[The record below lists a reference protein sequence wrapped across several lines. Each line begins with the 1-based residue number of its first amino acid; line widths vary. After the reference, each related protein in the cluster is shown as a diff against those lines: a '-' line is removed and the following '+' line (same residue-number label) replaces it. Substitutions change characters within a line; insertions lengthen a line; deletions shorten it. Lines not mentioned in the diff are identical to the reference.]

1 MPVYQIKGKNG
12 KVYQIKGP
20 ANATREQIVKAVL
33 QQAPEAGVAPQ
44 EESFIESIPLVGG
57 ILGNIADYPA
67 KAVEGLAGVTESIAA
82 STGAG
87 TGLTEFFGDIAEGAR
102 GFRTKES
109 REAEQA
115 RAIRSQLAEERGVGA
130 ELGAAVQNFLEA
142 PLESTAELAGSAL
155 PFIGAGLASPFTGG
169 ASLAPVAALGV
180 AAGLGGAK
188 SDIYDSVYEAAKES
202 GASDEQASA
211 LAERAQEYGGKN
223 LDQISLAGA
232 LGGLASATGFAP
244 AIARTIGSR
253 ASARVAQRIA
263 QREAAE
269 AAGEEVT
276 RRSLAGGFAR
286 GVTAEAL
293 PEGIQAGQQRYA
305 ANLALQREGF
315 DVDPWQGVAGA
326 AAAEGLASILLGGY
340 GGVRETNL
348 DNIRATTKQFEKK
361 VEDLPDNP
369 TEEDEGE
376 LAQWAM
382 RRGFSAEEA
391 RIIGRNAADQK
402 RRVAQAKAETE
413 AALREARE
421 TRLADVE
428 PSAEPDITAPGMVR
442 EEQEFAAPSEDP
454 EVVAERVRA
463 YEAQMG
469 GAAQPDA
476 PTPFLTPE
484 EQQIRAA
491 RSRAY
496 NQRQRTASS
505 VESDLAIYGKMVAA
519 GQLPPTPL
527 INKLA
532 TRLLDLQ
539 GTPSMDT
546 LAASEVGP
554 VLQQFFAN
562 EAATFNEVAAQK
574 QAAQA
579 QPAAPSRRGPPQPMD
594 LTPERAGTI
603 LSDPIA
609 LSDYEASGGDVEAL
623 YEIAEGA
630 YEGPSIK
637 YSRGRRPVDTA
648 TPDMFAGA
656 PLQEAPGV
664 EAKREELAAQRFATD
679 EERLARQE
687 QFAAEMEAGQ
697 ERVLAMRQRE
707 EEQREETLGD
717 IEYALR
723 AQAPENAVYKVVYDP
738 TSNSAPYKL
747 VAETQLGK
755 KPEEVLSAQTLQDF
769 SDQVYGRMME
779 LTPYIPEAP
788 AAIQEIEERE
798 SGEQAAPTAATRMIQ
813 EFTAEVDAAREAGQ
827 IDNLQ
832 RSELLGRL
840 RRPNAYRTLPNGRQ
854 VPNDAIAKRE
864 KEAIDAASAAA
875 NAPADQKEALAA
887 ASKEANDKLRAAV
900 KNSLL
905 NPARAALKSMVEM
918 RQDEKVGAKVRIKE
932 AERAERAATRDMRK
946 AMESGKGVL
955 EADVTP
961 EREQIQEAQK
971 EKREAKIDLAQQRV
985 QKYRKGGD
993 KEPGGPPKVVSVTDV
1008 QAMVDKITAQ
1018 WKSTN
1023 PVVVVASVD
1032 DIPDAKLR
1040 RAIKRDKALGANGLI
1055 APDGTIYLIADNL
1068 LSMEDAKSV
1077 LFHEA
1082 LGHLG
1087 LEKLFRNNLDNALVT
1102 MYRGNAKLRADTDK
1116 WRSENRGAYEND
1128 ANPLARA
1135 VEEVL
1140 AERSERGQID
1150 RSLFQKLAAIVR
1162 NFARRMGINLKIS
1175 DGDVA
1180 AILSMAHDKVVSGDI
1195 ESAIV
1200 KGLRYVTAWHGSRAD
1215 FDRFDTGFMG
1225 TGEGAQAYGWGLY
1238 FTDTKEIAEKTYRD
1252 RLAGAQYMVGGQ
1264 TLQEW
1269 ADDNF
1274 KSLGVPYAQA
1284 VRTIE
1289 RQLSRF
1295 DSPQELLDVTRD
1307 LIASESE
1314 YLAGIEAEASRD
1326 RGPEDEED
1334 APNVA
1339 VAKRLIARLD
1349 REVVVLERLIGADV
1363 KKVSAGKLYSV
1374 ELAPKDDEW
1383 LLWDKPFYDQSF
1395 LVQDALRRAGFGAD
1409 RVSDRAEQMRQL
1421 QEEGLRLYNEY
1432 ASYTF
1437 DAPPDFEY
1445 TDAVVKRIKAIQRAE
1460 RALKKKE
1467 AALRFD
1473 AGSPT
1478 ATGNT
1483 IYGQF
1488 EAALGS
1494 PKAASLAL
1502 LDAGIRGNKYL
1513 DGFSRGARGEDNPT
1527 FNYVLFSD
1535 EDVEITAKY
1544 SRKKAETTPKDA
1556 KKVEEASERL
1566 SDGARKVQK
1575 SLSTEGMTNG
1585 LEEMVKG
1592 RSFKD
1597 WGGAIWSNWNLF
1609 SPGKQQKILKVVP
1622 TSGILG
1628 WVKPEFK
1635 ALHDKMAEVDER
1647 VQKMA
1652 ALKNRIL
1659 NASEDLAREI
1669 QDFADAH
1676 GTTDLFV
1683 TQAMARIN
1691 EVAPDEFASAL
1702 EALQKNAVIVEI
1714 ERKMLKNSNN
1724 KAETRKLIDE
1734 IKQLVMDNK
1743 DSVELKGDK
1752 FRMSGALTNKLRA
1765 LERLSKD
1772 SKPISDKV
1780 EQLAEM
1786 TRRIRDTYKA
1796 WDKLGQQENGHKIY
1810 KEMRS
1815 FYKDMFE
1822 AELALL
1828 DERINLIADK
1838 EEAIR
1843 IKDMRAKLMRE
1854 VVSPDERKKQGDL
1867 FYDIDADLFQKD
1879 YVPFM
1884 REGDHYLIVTA
1895 DKRGTREREFHTFR
1909 TERELQA
1916 AQKEIAK
1923 RLGVDPEDSSVIV
1936 IGYDIGELQKYLRTE
1951 DELMGRV
1958 FNIVG
1963 EARAKYEAEDKI
1975 DLKELTDSIYQTWL
1989 MTTPERSVR
1998 RRLMHAEEVVGFSPD
2013 TFLHFRTQ
2021 ASTYANQLSKLAYAG
2036 QIRQGIEEAREVIND
2051 PERPTTERAK
2061 WNIFVRELE
2070 SRTEDE
2076 INPQEQNRWVNGLNR
2091 LAYFYY
2097 LTSARTALIQLAT
2110 IPIRVVPRMWR
2121 DYGYVKGTAQWL
2133 KYLKMWKSL
2142 GRVKV
2147 EREKTRFGDRLDA
2160 FMPTVSGSEF
2170 VSKSADLQWAK
2181 RMGAERGILDT
2192 LQDTL
2197 VQNERATPG
2206 KTTTGLRRA
2215 TEDTLSNTAQF
2226 MGFLFKGMDNLS
2238 RQASYYMTF
2247 ELAVEKYRSENKPT
2261 KGETDKAFDER
2272 ARQYALKKAVDM
2284 VRHTVGDFSTWERP
2298 GLAKGNVARSAFL
2311 FKMHAL
2317 VQTQFMTGAM
2327 RDMARGTAA
2336 ALGKG
2341 PAEAKAEGIGALKEL
2356 SGVLLMAGM
2365 FGGLMGMPL
2374 YSVMI
2379 YALMGAFGPD
2389 EEDDEDVRALM
2400 GGDPRTAYDPDIAFR
2415 SWMNDK
2421 FGDIKIG
2428 DASLADILTEGPIS
2442 TALGV
2447 ELASST
2453 SLDIM
2458 NMWFR
2463 DPVVGDSTEDTIL
2476 QTIAANVAP
2485 LSMLGQIS
2493 RGYDS
2498 FAEGN
2503 IRDGLR
2509 KMLPAFFRTGA
2520 NAYYNET
2527 EGVKNRRGDTLIPK
2541 EEITAADNFKD
2552 VLGFRAPKL
2561 NRIQQYAI
2569 TRTKNET
2576 AIKSE
2581 RKGILD
2587 RFERAYTEGEIQ
2599 SRADLDAFIK
2609 EEIIPFNR
2617 TYPAPEFLI
2626 TEETLA
2632 DSLER
2637 RAGIRARTI
2646 EGVQFDKKTLPQDL
2660 AAQRRFVQ

>member
-20 ANATREQIVKAVL
+20 PNATREQVIKAVL

-67 KAVEGLAGVTESIAA
+67 RAVEGLAGTTESIAA
-82 STGAG
+82 SAGAG

-102 GFRTKES
+102 SLRTRES
-109 REAEQA
+109 RESEQA
-115 RAIRSQLAEERGVGA
+115 RAIRSQLAEERGIGA
-130 ELGAAVQNFLEA
+130 ELGAAAQNFLEA
-142 PLESTAELAGSAL
+142 PFETTAQVAGSAV
-155 PFIGAGLASPFTGG
+155 PFIGAGLAAAAAAPATGG
-169 ASLAPVAALGV
+169 ASVLIPAAAMAGVGAVAG
-180 AAGLGGAK
+180 AGTVKNA
-188 SDIYDSVYEAAKES
+188 IYDASLEAAKEG
-202 GASDEQASA
+202 GASDEQARA
-211 LAERAQEYGGKN
+211 FAERAQEYGGKN
-223 LDQISLAGA
+223 LDQIGLGAA

-253 ASARVAQRIA
+253 ASAQVAQRIA

-269 AAGEEVT
+269 AAGEEVA
-276 RRSLAGGFAR
+276 RKSLRAGAAK
-286 GVTAEAL
+286 GVAVEAI
-293 PEGIQAGQQRYA
+293 PEGLQGGQERYA

-348 DNIRATTKQFEKK
+348 DNVRATTKQFEEK
-361 VEDLPDNP
+361 VENLSDNP

-382 RRGFSAEEA
+382 RRGFSEEEA

-421 TRLADVE
+421 IRTADAE
-428 PSAEPDITAPGMVR
+428 PIIEPDIGAPPPTDA
-442 EEQEFAAPSEDP
+442 EEEAA
-454 EVVAERVRA
+454 RVRA
-463 YEAQMG
+463 YAKQMG
-469 GAAQPDA
+469 EAVTPPTVEPLNLSPIEQAAVDLVAAVDA
-476 PTPFLTPE
+476 GGVPFNTPRINAIAQGLGLDVSRNDKPE
-484 EQQIRAA
+484 ATIDRIRAA
-491 RSRAY
+491 VGRF
-496 NQRQRTASS
+496 T
-505 VESDLAIYGKMVAA
+505 
-519 GQLPPTPL
+519 PTP
-527 INKLA
+527 
-532 TRLLDLQ
+532 TVEP
-539 GTPSMDT
+539 TPT
-546 LAASEVGP
+546 P
-554 VLQQFFAN
+554 TQQAP
-562 EAATFNEVAAQK
+562 TFSR
-574 QAAQA
+574 AQA
-579 QPAAPSRRGPPQPMD
+579 QQVIADIELGKTTEAEVEDRIGMPMADIYAA
-594 LTPERAGTI
+594 
-603 LSDPIA
+603 
-609 LSDYEASGGDVEAL
+609 
-623 YEIAEGA
+623 AEDTTL
-630 YEGPSIK
+630 K
-637 YSRGRRPVDTA
+637 YSRGRRSKDTE

-664 EAKREELAAQRFATD
+664 EAKRAEFAEQRFATD
-679 EERLARQE
+679 EERAARQE
-687 QFAAEMEAGQ
+687 QAAAEMGAGT
-697 ERVLAMRQRE
+697 ERAAALRQRE

-723 AQAPENAVYKVVYDP
+723 AQAPENAVYKVEYNPEDA
-738 TSNSAPYKL
+738 NPYKL

-755 KPEEVLSAQTLQDF
+755 KPEEVLRAKTLQDF
-769 SDQVYGRMME
+769 SDQVYGQMME
-779 LTPYIPEAP
+779 LTPFTPEAP
-788 AAIQEIEERE
+788 AALQEIEGRE
-798 SGEQAAPTAATRMIQ
+798 TGEQKAPTAATRMVQ
-813 EFTAEVDAAREAGQ
+813 EFTSEVDAAREQGL

-840 RRPNAYRTLPNGRQ
+840 ERPNAYRTLPDGRQ
-854 VPNDAIAKRE
+854 VPNDAIAKLE
-864 KEAIDAASAAA
+864 KEAIDAASVAA
-875 NAPADQKEALAA
+875 NAPADQKETTAA
-887 ASKEANDKLRAAV
+887 ASKEANDRLRAAV

-905 NPARAALKSMVEM
+905 NPARAKLKSMVENRQLEREGAGIRRREAEGTIRGFDEKLETAAQFSTDRAKAAPR
-918 RQDEKVGAKVRIKE
+918 RQDTPEGGEKGAFGYVSPEERETLREARKE
-932 AERAERAATRDMRK
+932 AR
-946 AMESGKGVL
+946 
-955 EADVTP
+955 EAGIDLK
-961 EREQIQEAQK
+961 EAQ
-971 EKREAKIDLAQQRV
+971 V
-985 QKYRKGGD
+985 QKYRRGAPKQ
-993 KEPGGPPKVVSVTDV
+993 PGGPPKVVSVERV
-1008 QAMVDKITAQ
+1008 QAIVDNITSK
-1018 WKSTN
+1018 WKSKFR
-1023 PVVVVASVD
+1023 VVVLESVMDLD
-1032 DIPDAKLR
+1032 DRKLR
-1040 RAIKRDKALGANGLI
+1040 RAIIRDGAFDANGFV
-1055 APDGTIYLIADNL
+1055 APDGTVYLVADNL
-1068 LSMEDAKSV
+1068 LTEQDVQAV
-1077 LFHEA
+1077 LFHES

-1087 LEKLFRNNLDNALVT
+1087 LEQLFRNNLDNALVT

-1116 WRSENRGAYEND
+1116 WRQDNPGAYEAD

-1140 AERSERGQID
+1140 AERSENGQLE
-1150 RSLFQKLAAIVR
+1150 RSFFDKIAAIIR
-1162 NFARRMGINLKIS
+1162 NFARRMGFTLKIS

-1180 AILSMAHDKVVSGDI
+1180 AILSMAHDKIVKGDA

-1200 KGLRYVTAWHGSRAD
+1200 KGLRYVNAWHGTRAD
-1215 FDRFDTGFMG
+1215 FDKFDMGFLG
-1225 TGEGAQAYGWGLY
+1225 TGEGAQVYGWGLY
-1238 FTDTKEIAEKTYRD
+1238 FTDTKEIAERQYRD
-1252 RLAGAQYMVGGQ
+1252 RLSETQLV
-1264 TLQEW
+1264 
-1269 ADDNF
+1269 ADGEPLYDQIKAAADGDEAATQALLKQIDLAVTINSQF
-1274 KSLGVPYAQA
+1274 SGSGPTELEGVAK
-1284 VRTIE
+1284 
-1289 RQLSRF
+1289 
-1295 DSPQELLDVTRD
+1295 DLLDAAYSLQDETD
-1307 LIASESE
+1307 
-1314 YLAGIEAEASRD
+1314 EASRD
-1326 RGPEDEED
+1326 GDTRR
-1334 APNVA
+1334 AAQN
-1339 VAKRLIARLD
+1339 AKELRSLITSLEILD
-1349 REVVVLERLIGADV
+1349 KLGNL
-1363 KKVSAGKLYSV
+1363 KVSRQSAGKLYNV
-1374 ELAPKDDEW
+1374 ELKPSDDDW
-1383 LLWDKPFYDQSF
+1383 LLWDEPLTKQSPKV
-1395 LVQDALRRAGFGAD
+1395 L
-1409 RVSDRAEQMRQL
+1409 
-1421 QEEGLRLYNEY
+1421 
-1432 ASYTF
+1432 
-1437 DAPPDFEY
+1437 
-1445 TDAVVKRIKAIQRAE
+1445 
-1460 RALKKKE
+1460 
-1467 AALRFD
+1467 AALRSFGFRPQSRFEKVLD
-1473 AGSPT
+1473 AITLPRALRLDVDGR
-1478 ATGNT
+1478 
-1483 IYGQF
+1483 YMY
-1488 EAALGS
+1488 EALVEELGS
-1494 PKAASLAL
+1494 PKEASLAL
-1502 LDAGIRGNKYL
+1502 LAAGIRGNKYL
-1513 DGFSRGARGEDNPT
+1513 DGNSRGPDVKNPAY
-1527 FNYVLFSD
+1527 NYVLFSD

-1544 SRKKAETTPKDA
+1544 SRKNTKPADA

-1575 SLSTEGMTNG
+1575 SFSTEGMTDG
-1585 LEEMVKG
+1585 LEEMAKG

-1597 WGGAIWSNWNLF
+1597 WGSAIWSNWNLF

-1659 NASEDLAREI
+1659 NASEDLARQI
-1669 QDFADAH
+1669 QDFADAN
-1676 GTTDLFV
+1676 GTTDLAV
-1683 TQAMARIN
+1683 VQGMARIN
-1691 EVAPDEFASAL
+1691 EVAPDEFASTA

-1724 KAETRKLIDE
+1724 QAETRKLIDE

-1743 DSVELKGDK
+1743 DSVQLKGDK

-1772 SKPISDKV
+1772 SKPTSDKV

-1796 WDKLGQQENGHKIY
+1796 WDKLGQQKNGHKIY

-1879 YVPFM
+1879 YAPFM
-1884 REGDHYLIVTA
+1884 REGDRYLIVIA

-1923 RLGVDPEDSSVIV
+1923 RLGVDPEDRNVIQ
-1936 IGYDIGELQKYLRTE
+1936 IGYDIGQLQKYLKTE

-1958 FNIVG
+1958 FDIVG
-1963 EARAKYEAEDKI
+1963 AARTKYEREDKI
-1975 DLKELTDSIYQTWL
+1975 DLKEIADSIYQTWL

-2036 QIRQGIEEAREVIND
+2036 QIRQGIEEARELIND
-2051 PERPTTERAK
+2051 PERPATEAAK
-2061 WNIFVRELE
+2061 WGIFVSELE

-2076 INPQEQNRWVNGLNR
+2076 INPQEQNGWVNALNR
-2091 LAYFYY
+2091 FAYFYY

-2121 DYGYVKGTAQWL
+2121 DYGVAKGTAQWL

-2215 TEDTLSNTAQF
+2215 AEDTLGNTAQL

-2374 YSVMI
+2374 YSIMT
-2379 YALMGAFGPD
+2379 YAFMGAFGPD

-2442 TALGV
+2442 TALGT

-2485 LSMLGQIS
+2485 LSMLGQLS

-2541 EEITAADNFKD
+2541 EEITGADNFKD

-2569 TRTKNET
+2569 TRAKNET

-2599 SRADLDAFIK
+2599 TREDLDAFVK
-2609 EEIIPFNR
+2609 EEITPFNR

-2632 DSLER
+2632 DSLKR
-2637 RAGIRARTI
+2637 RADIRERTI
-2646 EGVQFDKKTLPQDL
+2646 EGVQFDKKTLPQDV

>member
-1 MPVYQIKGKNG
+1 MPVYQITGKNG
-12 KVYQIKGP
+12 KVYQIEGP

-33 QQAPEAGVAPQ
+33 ERAPEAGVPPQ
-44 EESFIESIPLVGG
+44 EESFIESIPVVGG
-57 ILGNIADYPA
+57 ILGNIVDYPA
-67 KAVEGLAGVTESIAA
+67 RAVEGLAGTTEAIVA

-87 TGLTEFFGDIAEGAR
+87 TGVTDFFGDIAEGAR
-102 GFRTKES
+102 GFRTRES
-109 REAEQA
+109 RESEQA
-115 RAIRSQLAEERGVGA
+115 RAIRSQLAEERGIGA
-130 ELGAAVQNFLEA
+130 ELGAAVQNFLES
-142 PLESTAELAGSAL
+142 PLESTAMVAGSAV
-155 PFIGAGLASPFTGG
+155 PFVAAGLGAAAAAPATGG
-169 ASLAPVAALGV
+169 ASIYLPLAAMGGVGV

-188 SDIYDSVYEAAKES
+188 SEIYDASFEAAIEK
-202 GASDEQASA
+202 GASDEQARA
-211 LAERAQEYGGKN
+211 FAERAQAYGGKN
-223 LDQISLAGA
+223 LDQISLAGF
-232 LGGLASATGFAP
+232 LGGAAAATGFAP
-244 AIARTIGSR
+244 AIARTVGSR
-253 ASARVAQRIA
+253 ASALIAQRVA

-269 AAGEEVT
+269 AAGEEVA
-276 RRSLAGGFAR
+276 RRSLVGGFVR
-286 GVTAEAL
+286 GSAAEAI

-369 TEEDEGE
+369 TEKDEGE

-382 RRGFSAEEA
+382 RRGFSEEEA
-391 RIIGRNAADQK
+391 RIIGRSAADKK

-442 EEQEFAAPSEDP
+442 EEQELTPPPVDLEEQAAMM
-454 EVVAERVRA
+454 RA
-463 YEAQMG
+463 YEAEMG
-469 GAAQPDA
+469 GGARA
-476 PTPFLTPE
+476 PLTPE
-484 EQQIRAA
+484 TYVDRYMAGEGRGT
-491 RSRAY
+491 SP
-496 NQRQRTASS
+496 
-505 VESDLAIYGKMVAA
+505 EDL
-519 GQLPPTPL
+519 
-527 INKLA
+527 
-532 TRLLDLQ
+532 
-539 GTPSMDT
+539 
-546 LAASEVGP
+546 E
-554 VLQQFFAN
+554 LQQFAANFPGEVEAEFARR
-562 EAATFNEVAAQK
+562 AAGTT
-574 QAAQA
+574 
-579 QPAAPSRRGPPQPMD
+579 PTPSPTPTPSRRGPPQPMD

-603 LSDPIA
+603 LSDPVA
-609 LSDYEASGGDVEAL
+609 LSDYEASGGDIEAL
-623 YEIAEGA
+623 YDIAEGT
-630 YEGPSIK
+630 YEGPSVK
-637 YSRGRRPVDTA
+637 YSRGRRPRDTA

-656 PLQEAPGV
+656 PLQEAPG
-664 EAKREELAAQRFATD
+664 EAAKREELAAQRFATD

-687 QFAAEMEAGQ
+687 QVAAEMEAGS
-697 ERVLAMRQRE
+697 ERAAALRQRE
-707 EEQREETLGD
+707 AEQREETLGD

-723 AQAPENAVYKVVYDP
+723 AQAPENAVYKVLYEPED
-738 TSNSAPYKL
+738 TNAPYKL

-755 KPEEVLSAQTLQDF
+755 KPEEVLSARTLQDF
-769 SDQVYGRMME
+769 SDQVYGQMME

-788 AAIQEIEERE
+788 AAIQEIEQRE
-798 SGEQAAPTAATRMIQ
+798 TGEQVAPTAATRMIQ

-827 IDNLQ
+827 IDDSQ
-832 RSELLGRL
+832 RAQLLRRL
-840 RRPNAYRTLPNGRQ
+840 ERPNAYRPAPNGQRMI
-854 VPNDAIAKRE
+854 PNDAIAKLE

-875 NAPADQKEALAA
+875 NAPADQRQELAA

-985 QKYRKGGD
+985 QKYRKGER
-993 KEPGGPPKVVSVTDV
+993 KGGMRTSAV
-1008 QAMVDKITAQ
+1008 QRVVDKITKQ

-1023 PVVVVASVD
+1023 PVVVVQSVD
-1032 DIPDAKLR
+1032 DIPDAKVR
-1040 RAIKRDKALGANGLI
+1040 RAIKRDKATDAEGLV
-1055 APDGTIYLIADNL
+1055 APDGTVYLIADNL
-1068 LSMEDAKSV
+1068 TDEARAKAV
-1077 LFHEA
+1077 LFHEG
-1082 LGHLG
+1082 LGHIG
-1087 LEKLFRNNLDNALVT
+1087 LEKLFREKLDDVLTTLYNS
-1102 MYRGNAKLRADTDK
+1102 NAKLKADTDR
-1116 WRSENRGAYEND
+1116 WVADNPGAYEND
-1128 ANPLARA
+1128 PNPLARA

-1140 AERSERGQID
+1140 AERSEAGRIEP
-1150 RSLFQKLAAIVR
+1150 SLLRRIAAIVR
-1162 NFARRMGINLKIS
+1162 NFARRLGIQMAFS
-1175 DGDVA
+1175 DADVEAVLA
-1180 AILSMAHDKVVSGDI
+1180 AAHERTVDGPQ
-1195 ESAIV
+1195 ESQLV
-1200 KGLRYVTAWHGSRAD
+1200 KGMRYVG
-1215 FDRFDTGFMG
+1215 
-1225 TGEGAQAYGWGLY
+1225 
-1238 FTDTKEIAEKTYRD
+1238 
-1252 RLAGAQYMVGGQ
+1252 
-1264 TLQEW
+1264 
-1269 ADDNF
+1269 
-1274 KSLGVPYAQA
+1274 
-1284 VRTIE
+1284 
-1289 RQLSRF
+1289 
-1295 DSPQELLDVTRD
+1295 
-1307 LIASESE
+1307 
-1314 YLAGIEAEASRD
+1314 AEAQ
-1326 RGPEDEED
+1326 P
-1334 APNVA
+1334 
-1339 VAKRLIARLD
+1339 
-1349 REVVVLERLIGADV
+1349 
-1363 KKVSAGKLYSV
+1363 
-1374 ELAPKDDEW
+1374 
-1383 LLWDKPFYDQSF
+1383 
-1395 LVQDALRRAGFGAD
+1395 
-1409 RVSDRAEQMRQL
+1409 
-1421 QEEGLRLYNEY
+1421 
-1432 ASYTF
+1432 
-1437 DAPPDFEY
+1437 
-1445 TDAVVKRIKAIQRAE
+1445 
-1460 RALKKKE
+1460 
-1467 AALRFD
+1467 
-1473 AGSPT
+1473 
-1478 ATGNT
+1478 
-1483 IYGQF
+1483 
-1488 EAALGS
+1488 
-1494 PKAASLAL
+1494 
-1502 LDAGIRGNKYL
+1502 
-1513 DGFSRGARGEDNPT
+1513 
-1527 FNYVLFSD
+1527 
-1535 EDVEITAKY
+1535 KY
-1544 SRKKAETTPKDA
+1544 SRKKADTKPADA

-1575 SLSTEGMTNG
+1575 SLSTQGMTNG

-1597 WGGAIWSNWNLF
+1597 WGGAIWSNWDLF
-1609 SPGKQQKILKVVP
+1609 SPGKQKKILKVVT
-1622 TSGILG
+1622 TSGLLG
-1628 WVKPEFK
+1628 WVKSDFK

-1683 TQAMARIN
+1683 VQAMARIS
-1691 EVAPDEFASAL
+1691 EVAPDEFASAK

-1772 SKPISDKV
+1772 SKPTSNKV

-1786 TRRIRDTYKA
+1786 TRRIRDIYEA
-1796 WDKLGQQENGHKIY
+1796 WDKLGQQKNGHKIY

-1838 EEAIR
+1838 DKAIR

-1884 REGDHYLIVTA
+1884 REGDLWLRVIA

-1909 TERELQA
+1909 TERELRQ

-1936 IGYDIGELQKYLRTE
+1936 TGYDLAELQKHLRTE
-1951 DELMGRV
+1951 DEIMGRV
-1958 FNIVG
+1958 FNIVS

-1975 DLKELTDSIYQTWL
+1975 DLKELADAVYQTWL

-2061 WNIFVRELE
+2061 WNNFVSELE
-2070 SRTEDE
+2070 SRAEDE
-2076 INPQEQNRWVNGLNR
+2076 INPQEQNRWVNALNR
-2091 LAYFYY
+2091 VAYFYY

-2121 DYGYVKGTAQWL
+2121 DYGYAKGTAQWL
-2133 KYLKMWKSL
+2133 KYLKLWKSL
-2142 GRVKV
+2142 GRIKI

-2170 VSKSADLQWAK
+2170 VSNSADLQWAK

-2206 KTTTGLRRA
+2206 KTTTGLRRVA
-2215 TEDTLSNTAQF
+2215 GDTMTNTAQL

-2238 RQASYYMTF
+2238 RQAAYYMTF
-2247 ELAVEKYRSENKPT
+2247 ELAVEKYRSENKPA

-2284 VRHTVGDFSTWERP
+2284 VRITVGDFSTWERP
-2298 GLAKGNVARSAFL
+2298 GLAKGNVARSALL

-2317 VQTQFMTGAM
+2317 VQTQFMADAM

-2341 PAEAKAEGIGALKEL
+2341 PAEAKAEGLGALKEL

-2374 YSVMI
+2374 YSVMT

-2476 QTIAANVAP
+2476 QTILANVAP

-2493 RGYDS
+2493 RGSDS

-2541 EEITAADNFKD
+2541 EEITVADNFKD
-2552 VLGFRAPKL
+2552 VLGFRSPRL

-2569 TRTKNET
+2569 TRAKNET

-2587 RFERAYTEGEIQ
+2587 RFERAYTEGEIR

-2609 EEIIPFNR
+2609 EEVIPFNR

-2626 TEETLA
+2626 TEETLT
-2632 DSLER
+2632 DSLKR

>member
-20 ANATREQIVKAVL
+20 PNATREQVIKAVL

-67 KAVEGLAGVTESIAA
+67 RAVEGLAGTTESIAA
-82 STGAG
+82 SAGAG

-102 GFRTKES
+102 SLRTRES
-109 REAEQA
+109 RESEQA
-115 RAIRSQLAEERGVGA
+115 RAIRSQLAEERGIGA
-130 ELGAAVQNFLEA
+130 ELGAAAQNFLEA
-142 PLESTAELAGSAL
+142 PFETTAQVAGSAV
-155 PFIGAGLASPFTGG
+155 PFIGAGLAAAAAAPATGG
-169 ASLAPVAALGV
+169 ASVLIPAAAMAGVGAVAG
-180 AAGLGGAK
+180 AGTVKNA
-188 SDIYDSVYEAAKES
+188 IYDASFEAAKES
-202 GASDEQASA
+202 GASDEQARA
-211 LAERAQEYGGKN
+211 FAERAQEYGGKN
-223 LDQISLAGA
+223 LDQIGLGAA

-269 AAGEEVT
+269 AAGEEVA
-276 RRSLAGGFAR
+276 RKSLRVGAAK
-286 GVTAEAL
+286 GVTAEAI
-293 PEGIQAGQQRYA
+293 PEGFQAGQERYA

-348 DNIRATTKQFEKK
+348 DNVRATTKQFEEK
-361 VEDLPDNP
+361 VENLSDNP

-382 RRGFSAEEA
+382 RRGFSEEEA

-421 TRLADVE
+421 ARTADVE
-428 PSAEPDITAPGMVR
+428 PSAEPDIGAPPPTDA
-442 EEQEFAAPSEDP
+442 EEEAAR
-454 EVVAERVRA
+454 ARA
-463 YEAQMG
+463 YAEQMG
-469 GAAQPDA
+469 EAVTPPTVEPLNLSPIEQAAVDLVAAVDA
-476 PTPFLTPE
+476 GGVPFNTPRINAIAQGLGLDVSRNDKPE
-484 EQQIRAA
+484 ATIDRIRAA
-491 RSRAY
+491 VGRF
-496 NQRQRTASS
+496 T
-505 VESDLAIYGKMVAA
+505 
-519 GQLPPTPL
+519 PTP
-527 INKLA
+527 
-532 TRLLDLQ
+532 TVEP
-539 GTPSMDT
+539 TPT
-546 LAASEVGP
+546 P
-554 VLQQFFAN
+554 TQQAP
-562 EAATFNEVAAQK
+562 TFSR
-574 QAAQA
+574 AQA
-579 QPAAPSRRGPPQPMD
+579 QQV
-594 LTPERAGTI
+594 
-603 LSDPIA
+603 IA
-609 LSDYEASGGDVEAL
+609 DIELGKTTESDVEASTGL
-623 YEIAEGA
+623 SMADIYATAEDTTL
-630 YEGPSIK
+630 K
-637 YSRGRRPVDTA
+637 YSRGPRGKDTV
-648 TPDMFAGA
+648 TPDLFAGA
-656 PLQEAPGV
+656 PLQEAPGI
-664 EAKREELAAQRFATD
+664 EAKRAEFAEQRFATD
-679 EERLARQE
+679 EERAARDQ

-697 ERVLAMRQRE
+697 ERALALRQRE
-707 EEQREETLGD
+707 EGQRQRHMD
-717 IEYALR
+717 FIQSILR
-723 AQAPENAVYKVVYDP
+723 GKAPENAVYKVVYDP
-738 TSNSAPYKL
+738 EDTNPYKL
-747 VAETQLGK
+747 VAETRLGK
-755 KPEEVLSAQTLQDF
+755 KPEEVLSAKTLQDF
-769 SDQVYGRMME
+769 SDLVYEQMGE
-779 LTPYIPEAP
+779 LTPYIPPAP
-788 AAIQEIEERE
+788 AAVEEIAPRE
-798 SGEQAAPTAATRMIQ
+798 TGEQKAPTAATRMVQ
-813 EFTAEVDAAREAGQ
+813 EFTSEVDAAREQGL

-840 RRPNAYRTLPNGRQ
+840 QRPNAYRTLPDGRQ
-854 VPNDAIAKRE
+854 VPNDAIAKLE
-864 KEAIDAASAAA
+864 KEAIDAASVAA
-875 NAPADQKEALAA
+875 NAPADQKEATAA
-887 ASKEANDKLRAAV
+887 ASKEANDRLRAAV

-905 NPARAALKSMVEM
+905 NPARAKLKSMVET
-918 RQDEKVGAKVRIKE
+918 RQDEKLGAKQRVEGAKVQERLGKMEGRRTKE
-932 AERAERAATRDMRK
+932 
-946 AMESGKGVL
+946 
-955 EADVTP
+955 
-961 EREQIQEAQK
+961 EREEA
-971 EKREAKIDLAQQRV
+971 RDAKIDLKEAQV
-985 QKYRKGGD
+985 QKYRRGAPKQ
-993 KEPGGPPKVVSVTDV
+993 PGGPPKVVSVERV
-1008 QAMVDKITAQ
+1008 QAIVDNITSK
-1018 WKSTN
+1018 WKSKFR
-1023 PVVVVASVD
+1023 VVVLESVMDLD
-1032 DIPDAKLR
+1032 DRKLR
-1040 RAIKRDKALGANGLI
+1040 RAIIRDGAFDANGFV
-1055 APDGTIYLIADNL
+1055 APDGTVYLVADNL
-1068 LSMEDAKSV
+1068 LTEQDVQAV
-1077 LFHEA
+1077 LFHES

-1116 WRSENRGAYEND
+1116 WRQDNPGAYEAD

-1140 AERSERGQID
+1140 AERSENGQLE
-1150 RSLFQKLAAIVR
+1150 RSFFDKIAAIIR
-1162 NFARRMGINLKIS
+1162 NFARRMGFTLKIS

-1180 AILSMAHDKVVSGDI
+1180 AILSMAHDKIVKGDA

-1200 KGLRYVTAWHGSRAD
+1200 KGLRYVNAWHGTRAD
-1215 FDRFDTGFMG
+1215 FDKFDMGFLG
-1225 TGEGAQAYGWGLY
+1225 SGEGAQVFGWGLY
-1238 FTDTKEIAEKTYRD
+1238 FTDTKRIAEKQYRD
-1252 RLAGAQYMVGGQ
+1252 RLAGIQYLADGKPL
-1264 TLQEW
+1264 TEW
-1269 ADDNF
+1269 ADETL
-1274 KSLGVPYAQA
+1274 KSLGIPYSAAIKSIQKY
-1284 VRTIE
+1284 
-1289 RQLSRF
+1289 L
-1295 DSPQELLDVTRD
+1295 PQYNSVEEMLESTRMTRD
-1307 LIASESE
+1307 Q
-1314 YLAGIEAEASRD
+1314 EAEHLAEVQAEAARD
-1326 RGPEDEED
+1326 MGPEDEGPDGYIRKVE
-1334 APNVA
+1334 NT
-1339 VAKRLIARLD
+1339 LARWN
-1349 REVVVLERLIGADV
+1349 RELAVLERLAEADV
-1363 KKVSAGKLYSV
+1363 RKVSAGKLYNV
-1374 ELAPKDDEW
+1374 ELAPKEDEF
-1383 LLWDKPFYDQSF
+1383 LLWDKPFYEQSPF
-1395 LVQDALRRAGFGAD
+1395 VQDALRKVGFGANKVPD
-1409 RVSDRAEQMRQL
+1409 KAERIREIQA
-1421 QEEGLRLYNEY
+1421 EYKRLYDEY
-1432 ASYTF
+1432 SSYTF
-1437 DAPPDFEY
+1437 DAAPGSEF
-1445 TDAVVKRIKAIQRAE
+1445 TDAIAKRIKAIQRAK
-1460 RALKKKE
+1460 RALAE
-1467 AALRFD
+1467 EERLIRFD
-1473 AGSPT
+1473 AGSPVT
-1478 ATGNT
+1478 QGSD
-1483 IYGQF
+1483 IYDQL
-1488 EAALGS
+1488 EVILGS
-1494 PKAASLAL
+1494 PKRASLGL
-1502 LDAGIRGNKYL
+1502 LEMGIRGNKFL
-1513 DGFSRGARGEDNPT
+1513 DGNSRGPDVKNPAY
-1527 FNYVLFSD
+1527 NYVLFSD

-1544 SRKKAETTPKDA
+1544 SRKNTKPADA

-1575 SLSTEGMTNG
+1575 SFSTEGMTDG
-1585 LEEMVKG
+1585 LEEMAKG

-1597 WGGAIWSNWNLF
+1597 WGSAIWSNWNLF

-1659 NASEDLAREI
+1659 NASEDLARQI
-1669 QDFADAH
+1669 QDFADAN
-1676 GTTDLFV
+1676 GTTDLAV
-1683 TQAMARIN
+1683 VQGMARIN
-1691 EVAPDEFASAL
+1691 EVAPDEFASAS

-1724 KAETRKLIDE
+1724 QAETRKLIDE

-1743 DSVELKGDK
+1743 DSVQLKGDK

-1772 SKPISDKV
+1772 SKPTSDKV

-1796 WDKLGQQENGHKIY
+1796 WDKLGQQKNGHKIY

-1838 EEAIR
+1838 DEAVR

-1854 VVSPDERKKQGDL
+1854 VVSPEERRKKGDL

-1884 REGDHYLIVTA
+1884 REGDFWLIVTA
-1895 DKRGTREREFHTFR
+1895 DKSGTREREFHTFR
-1909 TERELQA
+1909 TERELQE
-1916 AQKEIAK
+1916 AQKKIAK
-1923 RLGVDPEDSSVIV
+1923 RLGVDPEDNDGVLTV
-1936 IGYDIGELQKYLRTE
+1936 GYDIGQLQQHLRTE
-1951 DELMGRV
+1951 DELMKRV
-1958 FNIVG
+1958 FDIVG
-1963 EARAKYEAEDKI
+1963 KARADYDRTDNV
-1975 DLKELTDSIYQTWL
+1975 DLKEIADSIYQTWL

-1998 RRLMHAEEVVGFSPD
+1998 RRLMHAEEVVGLSPD

-2036 QIRQGIEEAREVIND
+2036 QIRQAVDEAREVIND
-2051 PERPTTERAK
+2051 PKRPTTEKAK
-2061 WNIFVRELE
+2061 WNLFVNELE

-2076 INPQEQNRWVNGLNR
+2076 INPEEQNGWVNHLNR
-2091 LAYFYY
+2091 FAYFYY

-2121 DYGYVKGTAQWL
+2121 DYGVAKGTAQWL
-2133 KYLKMWKSL
+2133 KYMKLWRSL
-2142 GRVKV
+2142 GRVKI
-2147 EREKTRFGDRLDA
+2147 ERETTRFGDRLDA
-2160 FMPTVSGSEF
+2160 IMPTVSGSEF
-2170 VSKSADLQWAK
+2170 VSKNADLQWAK

-2206 KTTTGLRRA
+2206 KTASGLRRTA
-2215 TEDTLSNTAQF
+2215 EDTLSNTAQV
-2226 MGFLFKGMDNLS
+2226 MGFLFKGMDNIS

-2247 ELAVEKYRSENKPT
+2247 ELAVEKYRNENKPT

-2272 ARQYALKKAVDM
+2272 ARQYALRKAVDM

-2341 PAEAKAEGIGALKEL
+2341 PAEAKAEGVGALTEL

-2365 FGGLMGMPL
+2365 FGGVMGMPL
-2374 YSVMI
+2374 YSIMT

-2415 SWMNDK
+2415 SWMNAK

-2442 TALGV
+2442 TALDT

-2476 QTIAANVAP
+2476 QTIAANIAP
-2485 LSMLGQIS
+2485 LSMLGQLA

-2509 KMLPAFFRTGA
+2509 KMLPAFFRTGV

-2527 EGVKNRRGDTLIPK
+2527 EGVKNRRGDTLIPR
-2541 EEITAADNFKD
+2541 EEITGADNFKD

-2569 TRTKNET
+2569 TRAKNET

-2599 SRADLDAFIK
+2599 TRKDLDAFVK
-2609 EEIIPFNR
+2609 EEVIPFNR

-2637 RAGIRARTI
+2637 RADIRERTI
-2646 EGVQFDKKTLPQDL
+2646 EGVQFDKKTLPQDV